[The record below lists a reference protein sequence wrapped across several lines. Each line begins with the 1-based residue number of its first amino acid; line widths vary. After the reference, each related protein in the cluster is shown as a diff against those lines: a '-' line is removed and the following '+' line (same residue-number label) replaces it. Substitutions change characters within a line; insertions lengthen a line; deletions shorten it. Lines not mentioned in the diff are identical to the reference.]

1 MLIYLDANIVQY
13 IADYRNFIFDFD
25 DTMRPPDRK
34 LEIELRALRE
44 IIEMASHAEGQDLDH
59 RWDVAAAK
67 HLLDE
72 LLSGRPKPH
81 QLDTYRSLREA
92 WHDLGVEKHG
102 SPDAEVVD
110 RAQRRL
116 ARLNLRHPPDTLH
129 LAEAVAMGA
138 PWFLTRDKEILRK
151 TRSKANEPGV
161 IEGVSVARP
170 SELRARM
177 TFDPVFGLRVE
188 EYSPPRFKGDSIEPQ
203 LWD

>member
-13 IADYRNFIFDFD
+13 CADFRDFIFDFD
-25 DTMRPPDRK
+25 DTMRLPDRK

-44 IIEMASHAEGQDLDH
+44 IIEMASHAEVQDLDH
-59 RWDVAAAK
+59 RWDVAAPK

-72 LLSGRPKPH
+72 LKRGCPSDD
-81 QLDTYRSLREA
+81 QLDAYRSLREA

-102 SPDAEVVD
+102 LPDAEAVYRV
-110 RAQRRL
+110 QRRL
-116 ARLNLRHPPDTLH
+116 ARLNLKDPPDTLH

-138 PWFLTRDKEILRK
+138 AWFLTHDKEILRK
-151 TRSKANEPGV
+151 TRYKANEPGV
-161 IEGVSVARP
+161 IEGLAVGRP

-188 EYSPPRFKGDSIEPQ
+188 EYSPPRLTGDSIEPQ
-203 LWD
+203 LWY